1 MEFDMEFDMDLM
13 DVWGCLWMFGVSR
26 QHTLRNSVNW
36 SELFDIVC
44 LSIKSH
50 TTATYIHYFG
60 AFAWHCMGHAF
71 QLFWRPCI
79 FFQQLIGVRCAGR
92 QYIFV
97 SNEQVLT
104 YTAHDNI
111 FNSAAWFH
119 QNSNRPVPDAFQFLT
134 ISNLF
139 RTCLNRVDIVW
150 WAASSWYKLP
160 DQALEEEV
168 AVKSSFDGCDRRS
181 LLDTG
186 RCYQLLA
193 VAIQYIPH
201 ASDHFRFWSILNS
214 LSLLLFAVFFWT
226 L

>member
-1 MEFDMEFDMDLM
+1 MKFAQSSPLLFPLSFAAH
-13 DVWGCLWMFGVSR
+13 CLGMFGVSR

-44 LSIKSH
+44 LSNKSH

-119 QNSNRPVPDAFQFLT
+119 QNFQTDLSQMPF
-134 ISNLF
+134 NFWLF
-139 RTCLNRVDIVW
+139 REFVSNMF
-150 WAASSWYKLP
+150 
-160 DQALEEEV
+160 E
-168 AVKSSFDGCDRRS
+168 
-181 LLDTG
+181 
-186 RCYQLLA
+186 
-193 VAIQYIPH
+193 
-201 ASDHFRFWSILNS
+201 
-214 LSLLLFAVFFWT
+214 
-226 L
+226 